1 MYPRSKKMSKFNNNK
16 IIPRYSVI
24 AIVMSLIALAVLGKT
39 IYTMTAK
46 RSYWMEVASLQK
58 KDSVKVKPT
67 RGNILSC
74 DGQLMQVP
82 YQSLRST
89 WILMP

>member
-1 MYPRSKKMSKFNNNK
+1 MSKFNNNK

-58 KDSVKVKPT
+58 KDSVK
-67 RGNILSC
+67 G
-74 DGQLMQVP
+74 
-82 YQSLRST
+82 
-89 WILMP
+89 